1 MLRPAGADV
10 APVAGVMVT
19 IHRVNR
25 IGGEPLDSV
34 RTDRAG
40 HYAFRYRASADTTSI
55 YFVSANYADIAY
67 FSPPLRD
74 PVVRGDDADL
84 TVFDTTSAP
93 VPIHQRGRHIVVS
106 ALDPNG
112 RRGVIEVYELSND
125 SSVTRIARDSDAV
138 WEAAIPTGASAF
150 RVGEGDVSADAII
163 AGAGRVRV
171 VAPLAPGIKQLSFSY
186 DLEAKA
192 FPMSIPAERETS
204 VLEVLVED
212 PRGTASGGGIAEVDP
227 VSVEGRTFR
236 RFLAHDVP
244 ANGVVRVDVPR
255 GSPLAR
261 GRYITIVAL
270 ALGAAM
276 LVVLARAVMRRGG
289 PRRQVQAIPEW
300 ANDPERL
307 ARRIAALDAEFEKVE
322 QPTAEARETYDIK
335 RAELKARLAEAL
347 TKRVAGRERAH

>member
-1 MLRPAGADV
+1 VLRPAGADV
-10 APVAGVMVT
+10 APVPGVMVT

-25 IGGEPLDSV
+25 KGGEPLDSV

-40 HYAFRYRASADTTSI
+40 RYAFRYRASADTSSI

-125 SSVTRIARDSDAV
+125 SSVTRIARDSAAV
-138 WEAAIPTGASAF
+138 WEAAIPTGASGF

-163 AGAGRVRV
+163 AGDGHVRV

-192 FPMSIPAERETS
+192 FPVSIPAERETS
-204 VLEVLVED
+204 VLEVLLED

-255 GSPLAR
+255 GSPLGR
-261 GRYITIVAL
+261 GRYIAIVLL

-289 PRRQVQAIPEW
+289 PRREVQAIPEW